1 MDRPWKSN
9 YNSKC
14 AITILEIVDINE
26 PWALVSYH
34 SPSPQEIIYCNAKH
48 SFQQPVVTE
57 REAPMQVMCFSRGSI
72 VAQMRTDRTGYC
84 PGEAIA
90 LTGGLCNHSS
100 TRTKPVTVSLYQ
112 KTIYTQGRSQ

>member
-1 MDRPWKSN
+1 VGFGKS
-9 YNSKC
+9 S
-14 AITILEIVDINE
+14 
-26 PWALVSYH
+26 H